1 MRRQQDYAIL
11 PARAGRS
18 SMGGM
23 ALLRERWSHGRQP
36 DTACRTAACILAS
49 CAPQASHSARSLPH
63 WRSPPACPWCDSSG
77 TAARAQGSS
86 AGLIA
91 SVAPEAHPCQACQR
105 ACRASA
111 RLRRGTGPCCWQQD
125 SHTSPDMGMTSRF
138 VLRDCCD
145 SVQAK
150 AEEAMQD
157 ISLQVLLQ
165 RCEARARLALW
176 GVADRKGL
184 AYRKAPVS
192 SLQGQ
197 ILKLRET
204 E

>member
-1 MRRQQDYAIL
+1 
-11 PARAGRS
+11 
-18 SMGGM
+18 
-23 ALLRERWSHGRQP
+23 
-36 DTACRTAACILAS
+36 
-49 CAPQASHSARSLPH
+49 
-63 WRSPPACPWCDSSG
+63 
-77 TAARAQGSS
+77 
-86 AGLIA
+86 
-91 SVAPEAHPCQACQR
+91 
-105 ACRASA
+105 
-111 RLRRGTGPCCWQQD
+111 
-125 SHTSPDMGMTSRF
+125 MTSRF

-150 AEEAMQD
+150 AEEAMQV

>member
-1 MRRQQDYAIL
+1 
-11 PARAGRS
+11 
-18 SMGGM
+18 
-23 ALLRERWSHGRQP
+23 
-36 DTACRTAACILAS
+36 
-49 CAPQASHSARSLPH
+49 
-63 WRSPPACPWCDSSG
+63 
-77 TAARAQGSS
+77 
-86 AGLIA
+86 
-91 SVAPEAHPCQACQR
+91 
-105 ACRASA
+105 
-111 RLRRGTGPCCWQQD
+111 
-125 SHTSPDMGMTSRF
+125 
-138 VLRDCCD
+138 
-145 SVQAK
+145 
-150 AEEAMQD
+150 MQD